1 MNVNIDTIQIVITAI
16 IFLAVSVERGVEIFR
31 PWLTKIKNADWQNV
45 AKLGAAILLGF
56 GLAFLLRLDI
66 LAMLGFT
73 FPPVAGYAAIGL
85 LASGGASMWHGI
97 LEWLKTI
104 KGATA

>member
-1 MNVNIDTIQIVITAI
+1 MNINLETLYVVIVAI
-16 IFLAVSVERGVEIFR
+16 AFLAACVERGVELFR
-31 PWLTKIKNADWQNV
+31 PLLLKVKDAEWQNV

-56 GLAFLLRLDI
+56 GLAFLIRLDV

-73 FPPVAGYAAIGL
+73 FPPVAGYAAAGL
-85 LASGGASMWHGI
+85 LASGGASLWHSV

-104 KGATA
+104 KVPER

>member
-1 MNVNIDTIQIVITAI
+1 MNIDLAMIQIVIAAI
-16 IFLAVSVERGVEIFR
+16 VMLAVAVERGVELFR
-31 PWLTKIKNADWQNV
+31 PLLMKIKTVEWQND

-56 GLAFLLRLDI
+56 GLSALLRLDI

-73 FPPVAGYAAIGL
+73 FPPLAGYAAAAF
-85 LASGGASMWHGI
+85 LASAGASPWHAI

-104 KGATA
+104 K